1 MRGDAAPTKAKLAP
15 PPRANYYDRLAFGL
29 LLTLGMAHRC
39 GTSRR
44 GMVSNHLFRLSVAA
58 IRISACCCYFF
69 ATAYSIQF
77 AVRHQQLVRCH
88 RFGRHQ
94 KTRCSRTWH
103 CSSTVLRSQSDA
115 IRESDT
121 SSDDKY
127 TSCYGQRVA
136 VLFPSSSFEADDD
149 DGDDGDTKWQ
159 NEAIQHLRQVA
170 TNSKLSVISIDD
182 QSSDI
187 IPSCT
192 HLLTAVPCPRTN
204 TYAIAIHANP
214 PLSKKKSREKKQIKK
229 LKLDPF
235 FVDLCPS
242 SDTRLGY
249 RMNSTA
255 NKKGGSGCELL
266 LKALGMKKMLSSDKQ
281 QVVIYDLTAGLARD
295 SMIMLS
301 SIISDIEEESTVQP
315 LRLHMVERDPLV
327 ASLLTDAMRRL
338 DILADVQKN
347 SNEGNIPKLLAKCL
361 SMEEGDA
368 LSVLERLAAKSTD
381 LSVPYPPDI
390 VYLDPMFPPR
400 KKKAAAVKKDM
411 AMLHS
416 LLGTA
421 TMSEDKDESK
431 EAEKFRLEEE
441 QKLLA
446 AACNAATRRVV
457 VKRPATSL
465 PLGAWDNER
474 DGDGDDMPAPSYDI
488 RGSIN
493 RWDVYIL

>member
-1 MRGDAAPTKAKLAP
+1 
-15 PPRANYYDRLAFGL
+15 
-29 LLTLGMAHRC
+29 
-39 GTSRR
+39 
-44 GMVSNHLFRLSVAA
+44 
-58 IRISACCCYFF
+58 
-69 ATAYSIQF
+69 
-77 AVRHQQLVRCH
+77 
-88 RFGRHQ
+88 
-94 KTRCSRTWH
+94 
-103 CSSTVLRSQSDA
+103 
-115 IRESDT
+115 
-121 SSDDKY
+121 
-127 TSCYGQRVA
+127 
-136 VLFPSSSFEADDD
+136 
-149 DGDDGDTKWQ
+149 
-159 NEAIQHLRQVA
+159 
-170 TNSKLSVISIDD
+170 
-182 QSSDI
+182 
-187 IPSCT
+187 
-192 HLLTAVPCPRTN
+192 
-204 TYAIAIHANP
+204 
-214 PLSKKKSREKKQIKK
+214 

-474 DGDGDDMPAPSYDI
+474 DGDDDDMPAPSYDI